1 LKQLYKNIFID
12 KYGNPK
18 IEGLRSPLF
27 WIGLTIKLILSCFFA
42 SHFLRQLFA
51 PFINY
56 FVSSGFQNPYL
67 EFTNVGL
74 EEHFPYPTIMLY
86 IMSVPRIIFAPFLS
100 EGVSWFHLFI
110 YRSPL
115 LFFDFVILLILLRWL
130 KTKHKQVLWLYW
142 LSPLVIYIN
151 YFHGQLDIIPI
162 GLLMISLYF
171 LFKQQWVWAMVLFA
185 LSCATKTNMIIALP
199 FMLIYGAKNKC
210 SWQDLTFYFLIFFS
224 VFAIVQMP
232 YLFNAYY
239 QGMVY
244 QNSVQTKVFDAYLTL
259 GNYQL
264 YFIVSAYIILLFRAI
279 TFIKINRNLLLLFL
293 AFSFGV
299 FTLFITP
306 MQGWYLWLVP
316 FFVYFVIQ
324 YNEAQKYL
332 YFILITF
339 YFIYFALVPRSDYP
353 ILNHIS
359 AHQLNISFTLLQTLL
374 ALFLFVLYNNGI
386 KNLILQKLN
395 YKPFLI
401 GVGGD
406 SGAGKST
413 FSTLLEN
420 VIGSEN
426 LSIVRG
432 DDMHKW
438 ERGNEN
444 WKTITHLNPK
454 ANNIHKD
461 LQDTKDLKEGK
472 AIYRKHYDHNNGKF
486 TLPQF
491 IKSNTLVLF
500 EGLHPFYLKAQA
512 NLYDLKIFFQPDE
525 SIRIDRKVKRD
536 VQERDKQAQQ
546 VIQQLEDRKEDSE
559 KYINNQKEHADIIV
573 NYTMIDGVEC
583 LRLYLKNE
591 IEIDNLLTAIANN
604 SEMAISNQYTQ
615 DNLHEIIFQGHI
627 SDTTIELIAYDEL
640 EGLEEIGIYNSI
652 WQPNYKGILQLI
664 TLRSMFYY
672 LKV

>member
-1 LKQLYKNIFID
+1 LKKIYHQIFID

-27 WIGLTIKLILSCFFA
+27 WVGVCIKLIVSLFFA
-42 SHFLRQLFA
+42 SHFLKDLFA

-56 FVSSGFQNPYL
+56 FVESGFENPYFH
-67 EFTNVGL
+67 FTNVGN

-86 IMSVPRIIFAPFLS
+86 IMSVPRVLFAPFIGQHS
-100 EGVSWFHLFI
+100 EIFSLFI
-110 YRSPL
+110 YRLPL
-115 LFFDFVILLILLRWL
+115 LVFDFIILLVLLRWL

-142 LSPLVIYIN
+142 LSPLVMYIN

-162 GLLMISLYF
+162 GILMVSLYF
-171 LFKQQWVWAMVLFA
+171 LFKQKWEWAMVFFA
-185 LSCATKTNMIIALP
+185 LSCATKTNMVIALP
-199 FMLIYGAKNKC
+199 FVLIYGYKNKQ
-210 SWQDLTFYFLIFFS
+210 SFRHLVYYILIFTT
-224 VFAIVQMP
+224 VFILVQQP
-232 YLFNAYY
+232 LLYNSYY
-239 QGMVY
+239 QNMVY
-244 QNSVQTKVFDAYLTL
+244 KNSVQTKVFDAFISL
-259 GNYQL
+259 GTYKL
-264 YFIVSAYIILLFRAI
+264 YFIVSAFILLLFRAI

-324 YNEAQKYL
+324 YSEAQKYL
-332 YFILITF
+332 YFALIGF
-339 YFIYFALVPRSDYP
+339 YFIYFGIVPNSDY
-353 ILNHIS
+353 LFKNNIS
-359 AHQLNISFTLLQTLL
+359 NHQLNICFTLLQSVL
-374 ALFLFVLYNNGI
+374 ALFLYVLYNNGI
-386 KNLILQKLN
+386 KNVILQKLN

-413 FSTLLEN
+413 FSALIEN
-420 VIGSEN
+420 IMGSDN
-426 LSIVRG
+426 MSIVRG

-444 WKTITHLNPK
+444 WKTLTHLNPK
-454 ANNIHKD
+454 PNDIHKD
-461 LQDTKDLKEGK
+461 YQDTKALKEGK

-491 IKSNTLVLF
+491 IKSNTMVLF

-512 NLYDLKIFFQPDE
+512 ELYDLKIFFQPDE
-525 SIRIDRKVKRD
+525 TIRVSRKVERD
-536 VQERDKQAQQ
+536 VKERDKQAEQ
-546 VIQQLEDRKEDSE
+546 VIQQLEDRKEDSG
-559 KYINNQKEHADIIV
+559 KYITIQKEHADIIINFTV
-573 NYTMIDGVEC
+573 INGNEC

-591 IEIDNLLTAIANN
+591 IDVDDLLQTIALNADVKIN
-604 SEMAISNQYTQ
+604 NQYNE
-615 DNLHEIIFQGHI
+615 DNLHEIIFEGEI
-627 SDTTIELIAYDEL
+627 SANTIELIAFDEL
-640 EGLEEIGIYNSI
+640 VGLEEIGIYNSI
-652 WQPNYKGILQLI
+652 WQANYNGIIQLV
-664 TLRSMFYY
+664 TMRSMFYY